1 MTIFDSGI
9 VMVQEPMYEL
19 HEVRPLADRSIDSMG
34 MVTFVRPHETD
45 GNPSTGTGSQ
55 QDRSHG

>member
-1 MTIFDSGI
+1 MGWINCP
-9 VMVQEPMYEL
+9 EPMYEL
-19 HEVRPLADRSIDSMG
+19 HELRPLADRSIDSMG

-55 QDRSHG
+55 QDRSHD